1 MISAQRRDKIRCA
14 LGRFTLGSFYT
25 DNTLYT
31 ILPNSPRVN
40 LKYLLALFNSRLLN
54 FVYHFVSQ
62 EAGKSQAQV
71 KVAVVRK
78 LPAVVSSEEV
88 QRPIIALVDKI
99 LSAKGADTSE
109 LERTLISTSTHCMGL
124 PRRRFAL

>member
-1 MISAQRRDKIRCA
+1 MCPRP
-14 LGRFTLGSFYT
+14 FHVGSFYT

-31 ILPNSPRVN
+31 ILPKSPSVN

-78 LPAVVSSEEV
+78 LPAVVPAEEV

-109 LERTLISTSTHCMGL
+109 LEKDIDQHVYALYGL
-124 PRRRFAL
+124 TAEEIRIVEQQN

>member
-1 MISAQRRDKIRCA
+1 MCPRP
-14 LGRFTLGSFYT
+14 FHVGSLYT

-31 ILPNSPRVN
+31 ILPKSPSVN

-71 KVAVVRK
+71 KVAVVGK
-78 LPAVVSSEEV
+78 LPAVVPAEEV

-109 LERTLISTSTHCMGL
+109 LEKDIDQYVYALYGL
-124 PRRRFAL
+124 TAEEIRIVEQQN

>member
-1 MISAQRRDKIRCA
+1 MCPRP
-14 LGRFTLGSFYT
+14 FHVGSFYT

-31 ILPNSPRVN
+31 ILPNSPSVN

-78 LPAVVSSEEV
+78 LPAVVPAEEV

-109 LERTLISTSTHCMGL
+109 LEKDIDQHVYALYGL
-124 PRRRFAL
+124 TAEEIRIVEQQN

>member
-1 MISAQRRDKIRCA
+1 MCPRP
-14 LGRFTLGSFYT
+14 FHVGSFYT

-31 ILPNSPRVN
+31 ILPKSPGVN

-78 LPAVVSSEEV
+78 LPAVVPSEEV

-109 LERTLISTSTHCMGL
+109 LEKDIDQHVYALYGL
-124 PRRRFAL
+124 TEEEIRLVEQQN

>member
-1 MISAQRRDKIRCA
+1 MCPRP
-14 LGRFTLGSFYT
+14 FHVGSFYT

-31 ILPNSPRVN
+31 ILPKSPSVN

-78 LPAVVSSEEV
+78 LPAVVPAEEV

-109 LERTLISTSTHCMGL
+109 LEKDIDQHVYALYGL
-124 PRRRFAL
+124 TEEEIRLVEQQN

>member
-1 MISAQRRDKIRCA
+1 MCPRP
-14 LGRFTLGSFYT
+14 FHVGSFYT

-31 ILPNSPRVN
+31 ILPKSPSVN

-109 LERTLISTSTHCMGL
+109 LEKDIDQHVYALYGL
-124 PRRRFAL
+124 TAEEIRLVEQQN

>member
-1 MISAQRRDKIRCA
+1 MCPRP
-14 LGRFTLGSFYT
+14 FHVGSFYT

-31 ILPNSPRVN
+31 ILPKLPRVN

-109 LERTLISTSTHCMGL
+109 LEKDIDQHVHALYGL
-124 PRRRFAL
+124 TEEEIRLVEQQN

>member
-1 MISAQRRDKIRCA
+1 MCPRP
-14 LGRFTLGSFYT
+14 FHVGSFYT

-31 ILPNSPRVN
+31 ILPKSPSVN

-78 LPAVVSSEEV
+78 LLAVVPAEEV

-109 LERTLISTSTHCMGL
+109 LEKEIERHIYVLYGL
-124 PRRRFAL
+124 TEEEIRLVEQQN

>member
-1 MISAQRRDKIRCA
+1 MCPRP
-14 LGRFTLGSFYT
+14 FHVGSFYT

-31 ILPNSPRVN
+31 ILPNSPSVN

-78 LPAVVSSEEV
+78 LPAVVPAEEV

-109 LERTLISTSTHCMGL
+109 LEKDIDQHVYALYGL
-124 PRRRFAL
+124 TAEEIRLVEQQN